1 MKKNFKKSKFVILP
15 ALVTLVLTGVAS
27 VTGTVAW
34 FTANKAVS
42 ATSSSFQA
50 NNLTGG
56 FTIKTTGTVGLT
68 SSNDADNATQS
79 KVSVDNNALLAD
91 ASYNINNDK
100 LFTKILE
107 DAGTVKSYKEIGA
120 YNALNSSAP
129 NLAGKTKVGEN
140 EKNVFY
146 ALTWS
151 YTFAFNGTDQSKKTD
166 LFIDTK
172 SAQFTYTADPA
183 KAADAALAF
192 RIGFIG
198 TTNSKAKIV
207 LGNNETISYV
217 STASATAEY
226 DNCYIQADHYG
237 SGVSALATD
246 VTEANGD
253 NMKRPDYIGTFT
265 PEAGKNTITVNCI
278 AWFEGTD
285 TTNVNNEAAL
295 SAVSANYGFYVRDGG
310 AYTASK

>member
-15 ALVTLVLTGVAS
+15 ALATLVLTGVAS

-34 FTANKAVS
+34 FTANRAVS

-56 FTIKTTGTVGLT
+56 FNIKATGTTGLT
-68 SSNDADNATQS
+68 SSSDVDNATTSQ
-79 KVSVDNNALLAD
+79 VTVDSNALLAD

-107 DAGTVKSYKEIGA
+107 DDGTVKSYKEIGA
-120 YNALNSSAP
+120 YKDLNSSAP
-129 NLAGKTKVGEN
+129 NLAGKTKVQDS

-151 YTFAFNGTDQSKKTD
+151 YTFTFNGADQSKKTD

-172 SAQFTYTADPA
+172 NA
-183 KAADAALAF
+183 KYSYSDDQTDTSKADAAKAF

-198 TTNSKAKIV
+198 TTNSSAKIV
-207 LGNNETISYV
+207 LGNNDVKSYV
-217 STASATAEY
+217 SSIEATAVY
-226 DNCYIQADHYG
+226 STNYIKAGSYG
-237 SGVSALATD
+237 TDVSAMATD
-246 VTEANGD
+246 ATD
-253 NMKRPDYIGTFT
+253 NSNTNRPDYIGTFT
-265 PEAGKNTITVNCI
+265 PEDDKKTITVNCI

-285 TTNVNNEAAL
+285 STNVNNEAAL
-295 SAVSANYGFYVRDGG
+295 SAVSASYGFYVRDGG
-310 AYTASK
+310 TYTPSK

>member
-15 ALVTLVLTGVAS
+15 ALATLVLTGVAS
-27 VTGTVAW
+27 VTGTVTW
-34 FTANKAVS
+34 FTANRAVS

-56 FTIKTTGTVGLT
+56 FTIKATGTSGLT
-68 SSNDADNATQS
+68 SSDAGNATTS
-79 KVSVDNNALLAD
+79 NVFVDSNALLAD
-91 ASYNINNDK
+91 ASYNISSDK

-107 DAGTVKSYKEIGA
+107 DDGTIKSYKEIGA

-151 YTFAFNGTDQSKKTD
+151 YTFTFNGTDQSKNTD

-172 SAQFTYTADPA
+172 SAQFTYTADPN
-183 KAADAALAF
+183 KTADAAIAF

-198 TTNSKAKIV
+198 NANSNAKIV
-207 LGNNETISYV
+207 LGNNDTNSYV
-217 STASATAEY
+217 SSTSATANY
-226 DNCYIQADHYG
+226 SNNYIKAG
-237 SGVSALATD
+237 SFGTGVSALTTD
-246 VTEANGD
+246 NGD
-253 NMKRPDYIGTFT
+253 NTERPDYIRTFT

-295 SAVSANYGFYVRDGG
+295 SAVSARYGFYVRDGG